1 MPALYSTGS
10 LNLEAL
16 GWRPSLSDESD
27 VRLRGRQRE
36 REKHWLCFFNFRH
49 QSFVGLFLCTCL
61 VTQSCLTLCDPKDY
75 GPPGSS
81 VRGIFQA
88 RILEWVAISSSRR
101 SSWLRDQTCISYF
114 SCIGWF
120 LYPWATWEV
129 LGFSLLVQWCN
140 CGHGSLS
147 QDAFL
152 LLPLLV
158 FHFGFPGDDADCHR
172 LSCLTQKREFFWTK
186 L

>member
-1 MPALYSTGS
+1 MLALCSTGS
-10 LNLEAL
+10 LKLEGL
-16 GWRPSLSDESD
+16 GLRPGPSDESD
-27 VRLRGRQRE
+27 VHFRGRQRE
-36 REKHWLCFFNFRH
+36 REALSFLNLRH
-49 QSFVGLFLCTCL
+49 QSFVGLFLCARL
-61 VTQSCLTLCDPKDY
+61 VIQSCLTLCDSMDY
-75 GPPGSS
+75 GPSGSS

-114 SCIGWF
+114 CIGWF

-129 LGFSLLVQWCN
+129 LGLSLLVQWYN
-140 CGHGSLS
+140 CGHGSLF

-152 LLPLLV
+152 LLRLLV
-158 FHFGFPGDDADCHR
+158 FHFGFPGDDADCHS
-172 LSCLTQKREFFWTK
+172 LTCLTQKSEFFWTK

>member
-1 MPALYSTGS
+1 M
-10 LNLEAL
+10 NLMCVSE
-16 GWRPSLSDESD
+16 GDR
-27 VRLRGRQRE
+27 VRE
-36 REKHWLCFFNFRH
+36 REREREALRFLNLRH
-49 QSFVGLFLCTCL
+49 QSFVGLFLCACL
-61 VTQSCLTLCDPKDY
+61 VIQSCLTLCDSTDY
-75 GPPGSS
+75 GPSGSS

-101 SSWLRDQTCISYF
+101 SSWLRDRTCISYF
-114 SCIGWF
+114 CIGWF

-129 LGFSLLVQWCN
+129 LGLSLLVQWCN
-140 CGHGSLS
+140 CGHGSLF

-158 FHFGFPGDDADCHR
+158 CHFGFPGDDADCHS
-172 LSCLTQKREFFWTK
+172 LTCLTQNWVFLNKALKSYWLFNTIHN